1 MTFPA
6 SGRRAAAFETK
17 GVANYA
23 QQTPAA
29 ATNIEDIEVAHAAL
43 AQALEASFPDA
54 EICVLRDVADG
65 LTRRIAGPE
74 LKLAD
79 LTDDEEDALTS
90 DAVWDALLQVSQ
102 ASGGPGINSATLS
115 PELSSGGQAL
125 VDRLKQLGVE
135 YLDVSVPADGDTI
148 DFRDRYGDD
157 PEESGFRLQ
166 TLNVRP
172 GAPGSTLGHIY
183 VPDGTT
189 VIGCWQGTMN
199 AIVHFTDA
207 KGEVL
212 RSAPLFQ
219 SREGEWLDLDSIEQ
233 SQVSRDAFIDAVQRE
248 VPHAEPHIIS
258 ALYDS
263 WLKRIHGPV
272 LDLSN
277 CVGEEAQAALGLPPD
292 AWTAFLTDPLAA
304 GVTTLIVSH
313 ELSINGLLLTGLHQR
328 LNPRDPRAAFVA
340 AAQAALPNVPLGDL
354 FDNLVSS
361 IRDTVLNLRDL
372 PDDMAKAVRCLPQDA
387 WNNFLRHPQA
397 ADLASIVVNDDLFA
411 GGPLVDGLTLYL
423 YSSDRRQSPDPRT
436 AFIAHAETVPLGYP
450 PAQLFDEL
458 KRRTRGKVLDLR
470 SFKNVDALR
479 RLPPEAWNAFMRHRK
494 AAVLTAIKVSPEL
507 YVGGPLAPA
516 LKLRLNLRDPRAAFV
531 AAAVPALAGRPVHM
545 LFDMLLSRIRVD
557 KLDLSDAQKAVD
569 DLRRLP
575 QSAWTALLKH
585 PDAANLR
592 SIIASDAVFVGG
604 PLVDTLQNELA
615 SKTEPR

>member
-17 GVANYA
+17 GVANNP
-23 QQTPAA
+23 QQTSAA
-29 ATNIEDIEVAHAAL
+29 ATHNEDGEVARAAL
-43 AQALEASFPDA
+43 ALALEASFPDA

-65 LTRRIAGPE
+65 LARRIAGPE

-90 DAVWDALLQVSQ
+90 EAVWDALLQIAQ
-102 ASGGPGINSATLS
+102 ASGGPDIHSATLS
-115 PELSSGGQAL
+115 PELSSGGQPL

-135 YLDVSVPADGDTI
+135 YLDVSVPTDGDTI
-148 DFRDRYGDD
+148 DFRDC
-157 PEESGFRLQ
+157 FRLE

-172 GAPGSTLGHIY
+172 GAPGSTLAHIY
-183 VPDGTT
+183 VPDGTR

-248 VPHAEPHIIS
+248 VPLAEPHIIS

-354 FDNLVSS
+354 FDNLVSR
-361 IRDTVLNLRDL
+361 IRDTALNLRDL
-372 PDDMAKAVRCLPQDA
+372 PEDMAKAVRCLPQNA

-470 SFKNVDALR
+470 SFDNVDALR

-494 AAVLTAIKVSPEL
+494 AAVLTTTKVSPEL
-507 YVGGPLAPA
+507 YVGGPLAPG
-516 LKLRLNLRDPRAAFV
+516 LRLRLNLRDPRAAFV
-531 AAAVPALAGRPVHM
+531 TAAAPALPGRPVHK
-545 LFDMLLSRIRVD
+545 LFDMLVSRIRGD

-585 PDAANLR
+585 PDAARLR
-592 SIIASDAVFVGG
+592 SIIASEALFAGG
-604 PLVDTLQNELA
+604 PLVDTLGIECA
-615 SKTEPR
+615 A